1 MASNS
6 KVTKNIRRNKENKR
20 AIARNKNAHLK
31 RKKTSADQ
39 NVIVL

>member
-6 KVTKNIRRNKENKR
+6 KVTKTIRRNKETKR
-20 AIARNKNAHLK
+20 AIARNKNAQMK
-31 RKKTSADQ
+31 RKKAAADQ